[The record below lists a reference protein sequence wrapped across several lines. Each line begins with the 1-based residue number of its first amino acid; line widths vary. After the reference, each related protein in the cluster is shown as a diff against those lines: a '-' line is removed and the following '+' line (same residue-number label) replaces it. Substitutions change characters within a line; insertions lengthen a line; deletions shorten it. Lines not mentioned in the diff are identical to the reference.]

1 MPKRGEIITINVGG
15 AGLRIGHEVWNQLMP
30 EHNIS
35 YNGRPSGKAESTPFF
50 EETRSGHFIP
60 RNIFADTEPTVNDTI
75 RNGPLAD
82 AFDPQF
88 ILNGK
93 EDTGGNWA
101 NGHFGIGK
109 EIMYQV
115 NDRVR
120 KQVEQSD
127 SPQGFILNHSLGGG
141 TGSGLGTLI
150 LERLAV
156 DYRKKAKIAC
166 SVLGGDVYGRK
177 MPFECYNELL
187 ATQKMLDLAEAAL
200 VFDNAAF
207 GKTCQDADKT
217 PSYEHVN
224 KLIAKT
230 VSGITGPLRFD
241 VDGWE
246 VLNEF
251 QTDLVPF
258 PRLHFLLTSL
268 APTSADAKQSRSSVK
283 DLVSQAVNS
292 NRFNVKIADFDPIED
307 KYMAIKL
314 FGRGGITSK
323 EMNTTVQWIH
333 RNNKVQFVEWCPT
346 GFKIVNC
353 PKPMAKTEGENFG
366 TSGKSVLLL
375 GNNVAINRKF
385 SANNSKY
392 DKMYSG
398 RAYVHHYVYHGME
411 EGEFSEA
418 REDMGF
424 LEKDYLDVVAEH
436 GDHGEKQNDDF
447 AEDDDWF

>member
-1 MPKRGEIITINVGG
+1 MPGEIITINVGG

-60 RNIFADTEPTVNDTI
+60 RNIFVDTEPSVNNAI
-75 RNGPLAD
+75 RRGPLAD

-93 EDTGGNWA
+93 QDTGGNWA
-101 NGHFGIGK
+101 NGHYGIGK
-109 EIMYQV
+109 EIMDQV

-127 SPQGFILNHSLGGG
+127 NPQGFILNHSLGGG

-156 DYRKKAKIAC
+156 DYRRKAKIAC

-177 MPFECYNELL
+177 MPCECYNELL
-187 ATQKMLDLAEAAL
+187 ATSKMLDLAEATL
-200 VFDNAAF
+200 VFDNTAF
-207 GKTCQDADKT
+207 GKTCLYADKT

-230 VSGITGPLRFD
+230 VSGITAPLRFD
-241 VDGWE
+241 VEIQE
-246 VLNEF
+246 VLNDF

-268 APTSADAKQSRSSVK
+268 APTSADAKQNQSSVRE
-283 DLVSQAVNS
+283 LAGQAVDP

-307 KYMAIKL
+307 KYMAIKIV
-314 FGRGGITSK
+314 GRGSMK
-323 EMNTTVQWIH
+323 EKELNASVQWIH
-333 RNNKVQFVEWCPT
+333 QNNKVKFVEWCPT
-346 GFKIVNC
+346 GFKVNVC

-366 TSGKSVLLL
+366 TSGNSVVLL
-375 GNNVAINRKF
+375 GNNIAINRKF
-385 SANNSKY
+385 TANCSTY
-392 DKMYSG
+392 DQMYSQ
-398 RAYVHHYVYHGME
+398 RAYVHHYVDYGME
-411 EGEFSEA
+411 EGVFSEA
-418 REDMGF
+418 REDIGF
-424 LEKDYLDVVAEH
+424 LEKDYLDVVSES
-436 GDHGEKQNDDF
+436 GDHGEEQNDDF
-447 AEDDDWF
+447 AGDDGW